1 MMIAPGLSSDRV
13 PLLSRLFLSIAL
25 SLVLFPIS
33 DVDSFHSKGVGS
45 TMFPAPYMIHELFA
59 GIYLGF
65 ICRLF
70 IFAIDSLIT
79 AFSYAIGLS
88 NIFNSELTDTDA
100 SPVLSTLLIVSS
112 IQLIL
117 ATDLH
122 HIFIQ
127 AAIQSYSAISFSGSL
142 DAASVLSE
150 IIHSL
155 SQSYLLVLQLS
166 SPFLIF
172 SVVVNLSF
180 AFLSRLS
187 PNYPIYLI
195 SGPFVIFLGL
205 SLFKSSSNEF
215 LSSLIFSFRQFILRT

>member
-1 MMIAPGLSSDRV
+1 MIAPGFSSDRV
-13 PLLSRLFLSIAL
+13 PLRSRLFFSIAL
-25 SLVLFPIS
+25 SLVLCPIS
-33 DVDSFHSKGVGS
+33 DVSDFHSKGVGS
-45 TMFPAPYMIHELFA
+45 TMIPAPYIIRELYA
-59 GIYLGF
+59 GIFLG
-65 ICRLF
+65 ITCRLF

-79 AFSYAIGLS
+79 AFSYSIGLS
-88 NIFNSELTDTDA
+88 NIFNSELTDTAA
-100 SPVLSTLLIVSS
+100 SPVLSTLLIVTS

-127 AAIQSYSAISFSGSL
+127 AAIQSYSAISFSNNL

-150 IIHSL
+150 TIHSL
-155 SQSYLLVLQLS
+155 SQSYLLVLRLS

-172 SVVVNLSF
+172 SVIINLSF

-187 PNYPIYLI
+187 PNYPIYFI

-205 SLFKSSSNEF
+205 SLFKNSSNEL